1 MMRPAELSFG
11 DPVVDRAVE
20 VSARVYGD
28 DLMAV
33 FAGVCNRDRRCLSA
47 AASGLA
53 RASVM
58 SIEDA
63 AEAVGLVAKSVRVTR
78 YRRMVGFLAAE
89 AAVVADIL
97 GEEPPAPIKIALLR
111 REVGRPN
118 CQNPTACAVKPRG
131 YGHCRACEVAARQPG
146 QGRKPRSPR
155 PPKPPAERKV
165 RVAKAPRRPAAP
177 QPTPVVPETTLRKA
191 RFARRFIAAG
201 WRLGETARL
210 FDLNADEL
218 RLALK
223 AEA

>member
-1 MMRPAELSFG
+1 MRPPELSFG

-20 VSARVYGD
+20 VSARAYGD

-58 SIEDA
+58 SIEA
-63 AEAVGLVAKSVRVTR
+63 AADAVGLSAKSVRVTR
-78 YRRMVGFLAAE
+78 HRRMVGFLAAE
-89 AAVVADIL
+89 AAVIADIL
-97 GEEPPAPIKIALLR
+97 GEDPPPPVEVTPLR
-111 REVGRPN
+111 REVSRPH
-118 CQNPTACAVKPRG
+118 CQKPGACEAKPRG
-131 YGHCRACEVAARQPG
+131 YGHCRACEVAARPPG
-146 QGRKPRSPR
+146 QGRKPRER
-155 PPKPPAERKV
+155 KPPAERKP
-165 RVAKAPRRPAAP
+165 RVAKSPRRPAEP
-177 QPTPVVPETTLRKA
+177 KPSPVIPETTLRKA

-210 FDLNADEL
+210 FDLNAHEL